1 MKILNIFLIIITL
14 VCSAFTIFG
23 ELNQDIV
30 IILKDSSIILTVTLP
45 YIIQKLFKVKINEGL
60 ITIWIIFIFL
70 AHYLGVTAEFYNKW
84 PFFDKV
90 THTMSGILTGYIALV
105 ILSHQK
111 TKNKLFNVLFIVS
124 FSWLCAGIWEVFEF
138 TCNYFFG
145 GDAQRVAA
153 TGVSDTM
160 WDMIV
165 AFIGSIIVSIW
176 YILKSKFS

>member
-1 MKILNIFLIIITL
+1 MKILNILLIIITL
-14 VCSAFTIFG
+14 VCSAFTIFS
-23 ELNQDIV
+23 EIDQDIV
-30 IILKDSSIILTVTLP
+30 IILKDSSIILTVMVP
-45 YIIQKLFKVKINEGL
+45 YIIQKIFKVKLNDGL

-84 PFFDKV
+84 PLFDKI
-90 THTMSGILTGYIALV
+90 THTMSGILTSYIALV
-105 ILSHQK
+105 ILNYQK
-111 TKNKLFNVLFIVS
+111 TKNKVFNVLFLVS
-124 FSWLCAGIWEVFEF
+124 FSWLCAGMWEVFEF

-145 GDAQRVAA
+145 GDAQRVVT

-165 AFIGSIIVSIW
+165 AFLGSIAVSIW